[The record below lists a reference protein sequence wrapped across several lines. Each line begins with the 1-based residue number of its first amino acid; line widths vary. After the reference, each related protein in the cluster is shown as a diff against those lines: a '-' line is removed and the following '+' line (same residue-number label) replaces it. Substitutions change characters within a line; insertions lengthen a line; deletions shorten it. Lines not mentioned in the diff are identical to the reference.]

1 MYLRLTFSLTIT
13 EFIWEIIG
21 KKEFGL
27 LAASAAFAV
36 LPILSPFNVRL
47 LRASLRERR
56 AAVPQPSHKGRSH
69 WMLQH
74 VEIQENVLEV
84 NVVY

>member
-1 MYLRLTFSLTIT
+1 MYLSHTISLTIT
-13 EFIWEIIG
+13 VHLGNYWQKRIRSPRRIRR
-21 KKEFGL
+21 
-27 LAASAAFAV
+27 SM